1 MNFRNYLLNEE
12 DPIGGP
18 PGGGLG
24 GPPSLGGPPGGGLGG
39 PPSLGGPPGMG
50 GPPPS
55 LGGLGGPPS
64 LGGPPGMGGPPGGT
78 PQSEPPVIPKNA
90 NVWDVLHHLLY
101 HIPFKDDKKQEKDNS
116 GQDKK
121 IPPKNDAPEPSLLS

>member
-50 GPPPS
+50 GPP
-55 LGGLGGPPS
+55 GGA
-64 LGGPPGMGGPPGGT
+64 

-121 IPPKNDAPEPSLLS
+121 IPPKNDAPDPSLLS

>member
-18 PGGGLG
+18 PGGLG

-39 PPSLGGPPGMG
+39 PPSLGGPPM
-50 GPPPS
+50 
-55 LGGLGGPPS
+55 GGLGGPP
-64 LGGPPGMGGPPGGT
+64 MGGAPAGGM

-101 HIPFKDDKKQEKDNS
+101 HIPFKDDKKQEKENS
-116 GQDKK
+116 NQEKK
-121 IPPKNDAPEPSLLS
+121 TPPKNGAPEPSLLS

>member
-24 GPPSLGGPPGGGLGG
+24 G
-39 PPSLGGPPGMG
+39 
-50 GPPPS
+50 
-55 LGGLGGPPS
+55 
-64 LGGPPGMGGPPGGT
+64 
-78 PQSEPPVIPKNA
+78 PPVIPKNA

-121 IPPKNDAPEPSLLS
+121 IPPKMMLLNPVYYLKVVDF